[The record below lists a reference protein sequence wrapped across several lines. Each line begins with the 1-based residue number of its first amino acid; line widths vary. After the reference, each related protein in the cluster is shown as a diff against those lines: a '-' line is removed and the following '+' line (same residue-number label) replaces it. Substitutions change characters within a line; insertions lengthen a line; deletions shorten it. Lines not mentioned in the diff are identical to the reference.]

1 MVSII
6 IWLINIITQLI
17 TLVVII
23 HVFLSYFLS
32 PYHPLRQIIDRII
45 EPMLRPIRRLIPPSG
60 MLDFS
65 PIVLI
70 ILLQLS
76 GKILVT
82 VLASISR

>member
-1 MVSII
+1 M
-6 IWLINIITQLI
+6 
-17 TLVVII
+17 VII

-70 ILLQLS
+70 ILVQLS